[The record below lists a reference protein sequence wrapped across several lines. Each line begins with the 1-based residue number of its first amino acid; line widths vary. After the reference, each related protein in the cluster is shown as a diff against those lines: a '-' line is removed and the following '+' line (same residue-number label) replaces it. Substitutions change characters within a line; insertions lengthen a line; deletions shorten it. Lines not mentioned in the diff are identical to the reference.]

1 MPAIN
6 QEAYQSPFSTRYGSR
21 EMQALFSPAHRAR
34 LMRRMWLYL
43 AQAEQALGLP
53 ITDAQIAQ
61 LEAQAWD
68 IDFSVI
74 EGFEKELRHD
84 VMAHLKAYAQA
95 APVAAPILHLGAT
108 SCYVTDNADIL
119 ILQEAMGLLRRRLL
133 GVARALSGQALKYK
147 ALPMLGYTHFQPAQ
161 PTTLGKRICLWL
173 QDLLMDLR
181 AVNDFLDNLRP
192 LGCKGATGTQASFLA
207 LFEGDEDKVKALD
220 ADIAKRMGF
229 DKALA
234 VSGQT
239 YTRKIDSQALSVLS
253 GIAQSAG
260 KFAGDMRLLQHLKEV
275 EEPFEQHQVG
285 SSAMPYKRNPMR
297 AERMAALARFV
308 ITNGGN
314 AAHTAATQW
323 LERSL
328 DDSANRRL
336 ALAEGFLAADAI
348 LTLYQNIVSGLVV
361 YPRMMEAHLLAELPF
376 MATENILMKAVVQG
390 GDRQEL
396 HERIRGHAMAAGKQV
411 KEEGRPNDL
420 LARIAQDP
428 AFGLSRAEL
437 DSFLSPMD
445 YVGRAVSQTE
455 EYVQGEAAAQLAPF
469 EKEEG
474 LAAEISL

>member
-43 AQAEQALGLP
+43 AEAQQELGLP
-53 ITDAQIAQ
+53 ITAQQIAQ
-61 LEAQAWD
+61 LKAQAED

-74 EGFEKELRHD
+74 DSFERELRHD

-95 APVAAPILHLGAT
+95 APLAAPILHLGAT

-119 ILQEAMGLLRRRLL
+119 ILQDAMRLLRRRLL
-133 GVARALSGQALKYK
+133 GTARALSRQALTYK

-181 AVNDFLDNLRP
+181 AVNDFLDTLRP

-207 LFEGDEDKVKALD
+207 LFEGDEGKVKALD
-220 ADIAKRMGF
+220 INIAKRMGF
-229 DKALA
+229 EAPLA

-239 YTRKIDSQALSVLS
+239 YTRKIDSQALALLS

-308 ITNGGN
+308 ITGEAN

-348 LTLYQNIVSGLVV
+348 LTLYENIVSGLVV
-361 YPRMMEAHLLAELPF
+361 YPKMMEKNLLAELPF
-376 MATENILMKAVVQG
+376 MATENILMKAVMKG

-396 HERIRGHAMAAGKQV
+396 HERIRSHAMQAGKQV

-420 LARIAQDP
+420 LARIAKDP
-428 AFGLSRAEL
+428 AFGLSQAEL
-437 DSFLSPMD
+437 DTLLQPMD

-455 EYVQGEAAAQLAPF
+455 EYIKGEAAALLAPF
-469 EKEEG
+469 SGEEG
-474 LAAEISL
+474 LSAEISL

>member
-43 AQAEQALGLP
+43 AEAQQELGLP
-53 ITDAQIAQ
+53 ITDQQIAQ
-61 LEAQAWD
+61 LKAQAEH

-74 EGFEKELRHD
+74 DGFERELRHD

-95 APVAAPILHLGAT
+95 APLAAPILHLGAT
-108 SCYVTDNADIL
+108 SCYVTDNADVL
-119 ILQEAMGLLRRRLL
+119 ILQDAMRLLRRRLL
-133 GVARALSGQALKYK
+133 GTARALSRQALTYK

-207 LFEGDEDKVKALD
+207 LFEGDEGKVKALD
-220 ADIAKRMGF
+220 IHIAKRMGF
-229 DKALA
+229 EAPLA

-239 YTRKIDSQALSVLS
+239 YTRKIDSLALALLS

-308 ITNGGN
+308 ITGEAN

-348 LTLYQNIVSGLVV
+348 LTLYENIVSGLVV
-361 YPRMMEAHLLAELPF
+361 YPKMMEKNLLAELPF
-376 MATENILMKAVVQG
+376 MATENILMKAVMKG

-396 HERIRGHAMAAGKQV
+396 HERIRSHAMQAGKQV

-420 LARIAQDP
+420 LARIAKDP
-428 AFGLSRAEL
+428 AFGLSQAEL
-437 DSFLSPMD
+437 DTLLQPMD

-455 EYVQGEAAAQLAPF
+455 EYITGEAAVLLAPF
-469 EKEEG
+469 SGEEG
-474 LAAEISL
+474 LSAEISL